1 VGLPGAHFTGKR
13 AATDILALAS
23 KGRAFRSLDTHLIRQ
38 GGPQVLS
45 GGALALS
52 ATAPPGHKSPRPRST
67 DSSPRSCA
75 DQQMA

>member
-1 VGLPGAHFTGKR
+1 MGLPGGHFTGKR

-23 KGRAFRSLDTHLIRQ
+23 KGRAFRSLDTLLIRQ

-52 ATAPPGHKSPRPRST
+52 ATAAAWSQVTATTLDGLVAAIVR
-67 DSSPRSCA
+67 
-75 DQQMA
+75 